1 MARIDLNLLLVFE
14 AILHERSVTRAGAG
28 LGLSQPAMSH
38 ALNRLRYL
46 LKDQLFVRTPDG
58 MAPTPR
64 AERLAEPVRNAL
76 LELRQALTAEEFSPE
91 HSQARFVIAVN
102 NFAAI
107 VLAAPILSKARAL
120 APGLRLDFRPSGTLD
135 VTGMLDRSELDIAL
149 LAAAPAL
156 TRFSSRCLIE
166 TDYVGVV
173 RRGHPALEQPI
184 DAKAFAGLQRLIIS
198 SSGDDL
204 GALDA
209 QFEDLGLS
217 AGERT
222 EIPYLSA
229 GQALTQSDMIAVMG
243 RQVADEFRR
252 AYPVQLVEL
261 PVQPVA
267 LTSAMVWHNRLTD
280 HPAHKWLREMI
291 ASVADALYQPNA
303 RPVSSEA
310 TR

>member
-14 AILHERSVTRAGAG
+14 AILHERSVTKAGAR

-46 LKDQLFVRTPDG
+46 LKDQLFVRTPGG

-76 LELRQALTAEEFSPE
+76 VELRQALTAEEFSPE

-107 VLAAPILSKARAL
+107 VLVAPILLKVRAL
-120 APGLRLDFRPSGTLD
+120 APGLRLGFRPSGTLD
-135 VTGMLDRSELDIAL
+135 VTGILDRSELDIAL
-149 LAAAPAL
+149 LAVAPAL

-173 RRGHPALEQPI
+173 RRGHPALEQSI
-184 DAKAFAGLQRLIIS
+184 DARTFAGLQRLVIS

-209 QFEDLGLS
+209 QLESLGAS
-217 AGERT
+217 TGERT
-222 EIPYLSA
+222 EVPYLSA
-229 GQALTQSDMIAVMG
+229 GPALTQSDMIAVMG

-252 AYPVQLVEL
+252 AYSVQLVEL
-261 PVQPVA
+261 PVQPAA
-267 LTSAMVWHNRLTD
+267 LTCAMVWHNRLTD
-280 HPAHKWLREMI
+280 HPAQKWLREMI
-291 ASVADALYQPNA
+291 ASVADALY
-303 RPVSSEA
+303 RPKGASG
-310 TR
+310 TG

>member
-14 AILHERSVTRAGAG
+14 AILHERSVTRAGAR

-46 LKDQLFVRTPDG
+46 LKDQLFVRTPTG

-76 LELRQALTAEEFSPE
+76 LELRQALTAEEFLPE

-107 VLAAPILSKARAL
+107 VLVAPILLKARAL
-120 APGLRLDFRPSGTLD
+120 APGLRLGFRPSGTLD

-173 RRGHPALEQPI
+173 RRGHPALEKPI
-184 DAKAFAGLQRLIIS
+184 DAKVFGSLQRLVIS

-204 GALDA
+204 GALD
-209 QFEDLGLS
+209 QRLNELGLS
-217 AGERT
+217 IGERT
-222 EIPYLSA
+222 EVPYLSA
-229 GQALTQSDMIAVMG
+229 GPTLTQSDMIAVMG
-243 RQVADEFRR
+243 RQIADEFRR
-252 AYPVQLVEL
+252 AYSVQLVEL

-291 ASVADALYQPNA
+291 ASIADALY
-303 RPVSSEA
+303 RPDAHPGSGEA
-310 TR
+310 KS

>member
-1 MARIDLNLLLVFE
+1 MDRIDLNLLLVFE
-14 AILHERSVTRAGAG
+14 AILHERSVTRAGAR

-64 AERLAEPVRNAL
+64 AERLANPVRNAL
-76 LELRQALTAEEFSPE
+76 VELRQALTAEEFSPE

-107 VLAAPILSKARAL
+107 VLVTPILSKALAL

-135 VTGMLDRSELDIAL
+135 VIGMLDRSELDIAL

-156 TRFSSRCLIE
+156 TRFSSRSLIE

-184 DAKAFAGLQRLIIS
+184 DAKTFAGLRRLVIS

-204 GALDA
+204 QALDT
-209 QFEDLGLS
+209 QLEDLGLPI
-217 AGERT
+217 GERT

-229 GQALTQSDMIAVMG
+229 GQTLTQSDMIAVMG

-267 LTSAMVWHNRLTD
+267 LPSAMVWHSRLTD
-280 HPAHKWLREMI
+280 YPAHKWLREMI
-291 ASVADALYQPNA
+291 ATVADALY
-303 RPVSSEA
+303 RPVCRDHNEDSC
-310 TR
+310 